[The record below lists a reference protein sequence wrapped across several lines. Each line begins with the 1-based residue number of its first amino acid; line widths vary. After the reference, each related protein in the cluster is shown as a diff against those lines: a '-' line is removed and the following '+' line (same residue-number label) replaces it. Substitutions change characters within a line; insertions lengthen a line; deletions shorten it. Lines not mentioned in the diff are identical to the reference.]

1 MARESE
7 PAELAGAGEGG
18 APARAVTDA
27 AGSDQAADA
36 AGSDRAADAA
46 GSDRAADAAGSD
58 RAADESLTTLLG
70 GWRSA
75 VETAVPLAGF
85 AIGWLAGAHSIP
97 WGAGIAVLAGAMVAG
112 WRLAERRRPVGTVLS
127 LLVVCAGALVA
138 LRTGRA
144 EDFFGVRV
152 LTNAVSALAWAASIL
167 VRWPFLGL
175 IVGTVLGQKTRWR
188 SDRALLRAYQRAS
201 WVWVLQ
207 YVIRLAVFIPLY
219 AAGAVLWLAAA
230 QTILTWPLVAACLA
244 VSWWVLRR
252 ALPAEHPGIRHP
264 VSSGPIPRAAQTLD
278 RPDEPS

>member
-1 MARESE
+1 MAREGE
-7 PAELAGAGEGG
+7 PAELAGADEGTGG
-18 APARAVTDA
+18 APARAVADA
-27 AGSDQAADA
+27 AGSDQ
-36 AGSDRAADAA
+36 
-46 GSDRAADAAGSD
+46 
-58 RAADESLTTLLG
+58 AADESLTTLLG

-75 VETAVPLAGF
+75 VETAAPVAGF
-85 AIGWLAGAHSIP
+85 AIGWLAGGHSIP
-97 WGAGIAVLAGAMVAG
+97 WGAGIAVLAGAIVAG
-112 WRLAERRRPVGTVLS
+112 WRLAQRRRPVGAVLS

-175 IVGTVLGQKTRWR
+175 IAGTVLGQKTRWR
-188 SDRALLRAYQRAS
+188 RDRALLRAYQRAS

-207 YVIRLAVFIPLY
+207 YVVRLAVFIPLY
-219 AAGAVLWLAAA
+219 AAGAVLWLAGA

-252 ALPAEHPGIRHP
+252 ALPPEHPGIRHP
-264 VSSGPIPRAAQTLD
+264 VDSA
-278 RPDEPS
+278 

>member
-1 MARESE
+1 MT
-7 PAELAGAGEGG
+7 PAAAD
-18 APARAVTDA
+18 AV
-27 AGSDQAADA
+27 GSDQPADA
-36 AGSDRAADAA
+36 AGS
-46 GSDRAADAAGSD
+46 GQP
-58 RAADESLTTLLG
+58 ADESLTDLLG

-75 VETAVPLAGF
+75 VETAAPLAGF
-85 AIGWLAGAHSIP
+85 AIGWLAGGHSIP
-97 WGAGIAVLAGAMVAG
+97 WGAGIAVLAGAIVAG
-112 WRLAERRRPVGTVLS
+112 WRLVERRRPIGTVLS

-252 ALPAEHPGIRHP
+252 ALPADHPGIRHP
-264 VSSGPIPRAAQTLD
+264 
-278 RPDEPS
+278 RPDEPA